1 MQPKELVREWV
12 NAFNRADVDALVSLY
27 EPDATVILSGAP
39 AAGAVEESLL
49 SPPTSCD
56 PPVSRRNN
64 LEIPRH

>member
-27 EPDATVILSGAP
+27 EPDATVILSGVP
-39 AAGAVEESLL
+39 ATDTVEESLL
-49 SPPTSCD
+49 SAATSCD
-56 PPVSRRNN
+56 PPGSRRNN